1 MVVNTGCF
9 TTKEL
14 AHIAETAGSSIAIT
28 TVITIKEQTARPV
41 QPEHKRTMP
50 DLLR

>member
-14 AHIAETAGSSIAIT
+14 ARIAETAGSSKAIT
-28 TVITIKEQTARPV
+28 TTFTTALTTKITV
-41 QPEHKRTMP
+41 
-50 DLLR
+50 

>member
-14 AHIAETAGSSIAIT
+14 GRIAETARSIKAIT
-28 TVITIKEQTARPV
+28 TTVTTTITV
-41 QPEHKRTMP
+41 GYY
-50 DLLR
+50 